1 MNTVLYSNWNIILL
15 YFQLTFIN
23 FNSKTFRYKNSWYD
37 SVIKLFAALV
47 KICLAQ
53 RKAIATLQINTVGQI
68 YNKVIIPLHFVHLL
82 SELWEPRGSVRRGRV
97 RSSLC
102 LCVKGWNRKVEQVRR
117 RGSVVQFATLTPSP
131 SLYPS
136 NDLPQ
141 HLCDTNFAQENKVIH
156 SGMWGGGRF
165 YEHAMHILIKWQ
177 AEWQTNCQ
185 PACYALAW
193 PGWGLC
199 LLCKYAGQIDSVGR
213 RNCVSKVENKT
224 RRMRNFNRKPPQM
237 YANITRIRHV
247 NNIHNRNLSPTRTL
261 GENWKGI
268 SRAKEE
274 EEELEEGT

>member
-1 MNTVLYSNWNIILL
+1 M
-15 YFQLTFIN
+15 
-23 FNSKTFRYKNSWYD
+23 R
-37 SVIKLFAALV
+37 
-47 KICLAQ
+47 CGRQ
-53 RKAIATLQINTVGQI
+53 REWGG
-68 YNKVIIPLHFVHLL
+68 
-82 SELWEPRGSVRRGRV
+82 RGNV

-117 RGSVVQFATLTPSP
+117 RGSVVQFATLARGCLLTPHP
-131 SLYPS
+131 LLPAHHQRFAATFVWHKFCTRKQS
-136 NDLPQ
+136 NTQ
-141 HLCDTNFAQENKVIH
+141 GAV
-156 SGMWGGGRF
+156 GGVTF

-185 PACYALAW
+185 PACSALLCSGLAW
-193 PGWGLC
+193 LASWGLC

-268 SRAKEE
+268 SRAA
-274 EEELEEGT
+274 